1 MMTVGGVGK
10 FPKNGAFGGSYKNR
24 LDSPTMM
31 TAKDDKHTYIF
42 NFPWIAMSG
51 GAFRSNYMMI
61 Y

>member
-51 GAFRSNYMMI
+51 GAFRSN
-61 Y
+61 